1 VELPS
6 GTVTLLFT
14 DIEGS
19 TVLAE
24 RLRDRW
30 PGVLGEHNR
39 ILREAFS
46 AHGGIE
52 LGAEGDAL
60 FVAFTSAV
68 EAAAGAAA
76 AQRALAAH
84 GWPADGSIRVRMGL
98 HTGEPT
104 ATADGY
110 VGLDMH
116 RAARV
121 AAAAHGAQVLLSQT
135 TRDLLPE
142 TLNGLTFRDLGD
154 HRLKDLTA
162 PQRLHQLCIDGL
174 SAEFPPPR
182 TLEGRVTNL
191 PAQPTPL
198 VGRDREL
205 EAVRALLLGGDTRMV
220 TLTGPGGTGKTRLA
234 LQVAADTVDEFPD
247 GVYGVLLAP
256 VTDPEVVPL
265 ELARVLG
272 IEETPAQPIIEALK
286 AGLAGRRTLILFDNF
301 EHVGA
306 AAPLLADLLAACP
319 RLKLLVT
326 SREPL
331 RIAAER
337 QYPVPPLPESDAVML
352 FLERARAVRPD
363 FELTDETA
371 TIVAEICQ
379 RLDGLPLAVELAA
392 AWSKVLPPAALLRR
406 LERRLELPAS
416 RSADVPARQ
425 STLREAIAWS
435 YDLLSDEER
444 RLHARLSV
452 FMGGCTVEAAER
464 VADPDGELGVD
475 VLEGIASLVDR
486 SLLGE
491 SEDDEGEPRFA
502 MLATIREYA
511 REHLRETGEEDE
523 LLRRHALD
531 FARFAEEA
539 DARVRTGDQ
548 LLWFSRLESEH
559 DNLRA
564 ALDSS
569 AASGDGETA
578 LRLGGALGWFWYAHG
593 HALEGC
599 ARLTDLLARTEDVPE
614 ELRARPMYALGV
626 LLDQRGEPER
636 AAELVER
643 SLAVFREHGEQERL
657 ARALNSLGTIKR
669 SLGDPESARSLLEE
683 SIEVRRE
690 LGDEAGTAGAL
701 SNLGV
706 VAFEQGDLDAA
717 EARFTETLA
726 LDHVHGNEWGAA
738 VALDNLVAVVLE
750 RGDYDRAGELIRDN
764 LAAVERLAD
773 RELIAFGLEKAAVL
787 AAAEGNVPRAG
798 RLAGGADGL
807 RESAGFER
815 SRFDREW
822 LERHLSAV
830 AGEEFE
836 AGRIAGRVLEPDE
849 ALREAMDD
857 E

>member
-1 VELPS
+1 VKLPS

-24 RLRDRW
+24 RLGDRW
-30 PGVLGEHNR
+30 PAVLGVHNS
-39 ILREAFS
+39 ILREACT

-52 LGAEGDAL
+52 LGVEGDAL
-60 FVAFTSAV
+60 FVAFTSPV
-68 EAAAGAAA
+68 EAAAAAAA

-84 GWPADGSIRVRMGL
+84 GWPTDGNIRVRMGL

-121 AAAAHGAQVLLSQT
+121 AAAAHGAQVLVSQT

-142 TLNGLTFRDLGD
+142 SLNGLTFRDLGD
-154 HRLKDLTA
+154 HRLKDLTR
-162 PQRLHQLCIDGL
+162 PQRLHQLCIEGL
-174 SAEFPPPR
+174 NADFPPPR
-182 TLEGRVTNL
+182 TLERRVTNL

-198 VGRDREL
+198 IGRETEL
-205 EAVRALLLGGDTRMV
+205 EAVRMLLLDEDTRMV
-220 TLTGPGGTGKTRLA
+220 TLTGPGGTGKSRLA
-234 LQVAADTVDEFPD
+234 LQVAADAVDEFPD

-256 VTDPEVVPL
+256 VTDPEVVPF

-272 IEETPAQPIIEALK
+272 IEEMPTLPIIEALK

-301 EHVGA
+301 EHVSA
-306 AAPLLADLLAACP
+306 AASLLAELLAACP

-337 QYPVPPLPESDAVML
+337 QYPVPPLPESEAVTL
-352 FLERARAVRPD
+352 FAERARAVRPD
-363 FELTDETA
+363 FQLTDET
-371 TIVAEICQ
+371 TPIVAEICE

-392 AWSKVLPPAALLRR
+392 AWSKVLPPPALLRR

-435 YDLLSDEER
+435 YDLLPDEER

-452 FMGGCTVEAAER
+452 FMGGCTVEVAER
-464 VADPDGELGVD
+464 VADPDGELGID

-486 SLLGE
+486 SLLRE
-491 SEDDEGEPRFA
+491 SEDDEGEPRFS

-511 REHLRETGEEDE
+511 REHLAEIGEEDE
-523 LLRRHALD
+523 LLRHHAQE

-539 DARVRTGDQ
+539 DARVRTRDQ
-548 LLWFSRLESEH
+548 LFWFSRLESEH

-564 ALDSS
+564 ALDWSM
-569 AASGDGETA
+569 ANGDAETA

-599 ARLTDLLARTEDVPE
+599 ARLTDLLTRTVDAPE
-614 ELRARPMYALGV
+614 ELRAKPMYALGV
-626 LLDQRGEPER
+626 LLDQRGEPEQ
-636 AAELVER
+636 AVDLVER
-643 SLAVFREHGEQERL
+643 SLAVFREHGEQEL
-657 ARALNSLGTIKR
+657 VARALNSLGTIRR
-669 SLGDPESARSLLEE
+669 SLGDMDTARSLLEE
-683 SIEVRRE
+683 SIRVRRE
-690 LGDEAGTAGAL
+690 LGDEPGAAGAL

-706 VAFEQGDLDAA
+706 VAFEQGDLDEA

-726 LDHVHGNEWGAA
+726 LDRAHGNDWGAA
-738 VALDNLVAVVLE
+738 VTLDNLAAVAIE
-750 RGDYDRAGELIRDN
+750 RGDYDRAGELVRDN
-764 LAAVERLAD
+764 LVAAERLED
-773 RELIAFGLEKAAVL
+773 RELIAFGLEKAAIL
-787 AAAEGNVPRAG
+787 AAAEGNVVRAG
-798 RLAGGADGL
+798 RLAGAADAL

-822 LERHLSAV
+822 FDRHLGAVTGEDFEASRV
-830 AGEEFE
+830 AGH
-836 AGRIAGRVLEPDE
+836 ALEPE
-849 ALREAMDD
+849 GALREAMD
-857 E
+857 EE